1 MFKELTKFMDSF
13 LKMGIPFYDCIVM
26 KDGKCVYRHANG
38 YTDINEKTEVTGK
51 ELDTLAEIAWQQEG
65 VIGSR
70 MTGAGFGGSTVSLV
84 KNDAIDADLA
94 GRRLLEVVHAAQ
106 QRALART
113 GRADDDDDFLLL
125 DREVDALEHLDV
137 AK

>member
-1 MFKELTKFMDSF
+1 MREEVEALEDHADF
-13 LKMGIPFYDCIVM
+13 LAHLVDVG
-26 KDGKCVYRHANG
+26 
-38 YTDINEKTEVTGK
+38 
-51 ELDTLAEIAWQQEG
+51 LA
-65 VIGSR
+65 
-70 MTGAGFGGSTVSLV
+70 V
-84 KNDAIDADLA
+84 KHDAIDADLA